1 MTAVVDVD
9 TSLASKCMDFC
20 QALANQGQAFNF
32 SLTITSGF
40 SFSLDTRKKA
50 ASPDVKKKASPSTLR
65 RNAKR
70 KEEYLKHKLNHSTV
84 NHVEEVGAA
93 SSVPSCDQ
101 CDFKSVSEKGLR
113 QHKRMKHALS
123 NSQTTPEKT
132 RTSSSS
138 ASLAASP
145 LLDTSREE
153 S

>member
-1 MTAVVDVD
+1 M
-9 TSLASKCMDFC
+9 
-20 QALANQGQAFNF
+20 
-32 SLTITSGF
+32 
-40 SFSLDTRKKA
+40 
-50 ASPDVKKKASPSTLR
+50 
-65 RNAKR
+65 
-70 KEEYLKHKLNHSTV
+70 

-153 S
+153 FSPEANKGGSCQDCKNDDCAIHCCEIHKCGGCEMVFINHDDMGDHMAKIHPFMCHICNLECVDYDGRFKHHNTIHVPKYP